1 MCVCILMYS
10 LFGITFK
17 LLGRFFLFVLLA
29 IFLLHMTLSCLKLK
43 RRGVSELHKDGQS
56 EIPEKYIKM
65 LVLVLSVKM
74 AEFYCC
80 HWSDQGR
87 WQTPL
92 EKSCITEAQVCLR
105 VQQLGLMHTCNVIP
119 DLCFILKVG
128 MWHFKK
134 YAR

>member
-1 MCVCILMYS
+1 MYS

-80 HWSDQGR
+80 H
-87 WQTPL
+87 
-92 EKSCITEAQVCLR
+92 
-105 VQQLGLMHTCNVIP
+105 
-119 DLCFILKVG
+119 
-128 MWHFKK
+128 
-134 YAR
+134 